1 MERVPLLLTEKMS
14 KELVKRQG
22 TASYYSKVLN
32 EIPIGRSIWLKFRSE
47 NSTTY
52 LRLDRADKDLFR
64 LHGEKIRTQSG
75 SAEKISK
82 IIQRSPYLSKS
93 VPLEIENLP
102 AQAEGERE
110 KRDRSKTK
118 MAR

>member
-1 MERVPLLLTEKMS
+1 MS

-22 TASYYSKVLN
+22 TASYYLKVLE

-52 LRLDRADKDLFR
+52 LRLDRIDKNLFK
-64 LHGEKIRTQSG
+64 LHGEKSQSQTG
-75 SAEKISK
+75 NAEKISK

-93 VPLEIENLP
+93 IPLEIENLP
-102 AQAEGERE
+102 EE
-110 KRDRSKTK
+110 K
-118 MAR
+118 